1 MKHVTFAEKSLLIG
15 NEAADLLMQYARL
28 ISEQGGSDVVT
39 VRAIGVDGNVVDASF
54 LLNSATVLMVESAS
68 TDATEPDNR
77 EAVEYLRNRTE
88 ELSQPFGLPS
98 DL

>member
-28 ISEQGGSDVVT
+28 ISERGGSDVVT
-39 VRAIGVDGNVVDASF
+39 VRAIGVDGNAVDASF

-68 TDATEPDNR
+68 TDATEPDNH

-88 ELSQPFGLPS
+88 ELSQPFGPPS